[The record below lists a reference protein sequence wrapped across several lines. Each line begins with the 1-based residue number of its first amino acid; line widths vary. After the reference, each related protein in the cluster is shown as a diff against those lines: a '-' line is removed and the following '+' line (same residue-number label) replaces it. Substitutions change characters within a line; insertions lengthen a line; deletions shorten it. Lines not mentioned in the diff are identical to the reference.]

1 MKKKRI
7 ALKKKIVPI
16 GVAALIVLIAAAV
29 YLQFSKP
36 EFIPGTACKVDS
48 ECKLITYTI
57 PGFLSSTN
65 SLCAHPKDFTAY
77 WTDQHPDISISI
89 DESVGCFCGL
99 KNRTSDAPIYA
110 CARKKA

>member
-1 MKKKRI
+1 MKKKRVALKRKI
-7 ALKKKIVPI
+7 ALI

-48 ECKLITYTI
+48 ECKYMTYVI
-57 PGFLSSTN
+57 PGFLSSSD

-77 WTDQHPDISISI
+77 WTDQHPDISIKI
-89 DESVGCFCGL
+89 DESVGCFCDL
-99 KNRTSDAPIYA
+99 KNRTSGAPIYV
-110 CARKKA
+110 CTRKKA